1 MAKKKNPD
9 LVSAGKPKSGGA
21 VFIAPAGT
29 TVPTDAL
36 TELPEDYKC
45 LGCISEDGVVNTQS
59 IESEDFNDW
68 EGDVVDTSTTK
79 YSETLQ
85 MTFLEAVNPD
95 VLAYIYGDSHVHL
108 TEGGGIHIEHTGDD
122 RDECVLVVDTILKN
136 KRINRLVAPRSIV
149 GEIGDVS
156 RKRNEL
162 MGYQATI
169 KTLVDDGGVPVH
181 EYIDEI
187 KKETVAPEVTE

>member
-59 IESEDFNDW
+59 TESEDFNDW

-122 RDECVLVVDTILKN
+122 RDECILVVDTILKN

-162 MGYQATI
+162 MGY
-169 KTLVDDGGVPVH
+169 
-181 EYIDEI
+181 
-187 KKETVAPEVTE
+187 

>member
-1 MAKKKNPD
+1 M
-9 LVSAGKPKSGGA
+9 
-21 VFIAPAGT
+21 
-29 TVPTDAL
+29 
-36 TELPEDYKC
+36 
-45 LGCISEDGVVNTQS
+45 
-59 IESEDFNDW
+59 
-68 EGDVVDTSTTK
+68 
-79 YSETLQ
+79 
-85 MTFLEAVNPD
+85 
-95 VLAYIYGDSHVHL
+95 LAYIYGDSHVHL